1 MRNLLEFLS
10 KYYHWLLFLVLEVV
24 SFVLLFQYNSYQGS
38 VWFSTSNAVVGKV
51 YEVDA
56 AIESFFSLTK
66 VNENLTQRNFYLER
80 QVNQLRRLY
89 ADMTRDTTAAERAE
103 LEFLGRYE
111 LIPAKVVSNSIDRA
125 DNLMTIDRGRKDGVE
140 VDMGVACGN
149 GVVGVVYL
157 VSDHYSVVMPVLNYH
172 SRISCSIRHRGY
184 FGYLKWSGGD
194 ASIAYV
200 EDVPRHAKFKRGDW
214 VETSGYSSI
223 FPPGVLVGKIVEV
236 YNSRDG
242 LSYNLKVHLSTDFG
256 NVRDVCVISDK
267 GIAERT
273 RLMEAA
279 RDSMRQG
286 NKE

>member
-10 KYYHWLLFLVLEVV
+10 KYYHGLLFLVLEVV

-51 YEVDA
+51 YEADA
-56 AIESFFSLTK
+56 AIESFFSLTM

-157 VSDHYSVVMPVLNYH
+157 ASDHYSVVMSLLNSK
-172 SRISCSIRHRGY
+172 SRVSCSIRKRGY
-184 FGYLKWSGGD
+184 FGYTRWNGGD
-194 ASIAYV
+194 ASYINV
-200 EDVPRHAKFKRGDW
+200 EDIPRHAHFKRGDW

-223 FPPGVLVGKIVEV
+223 FPPGIIVGKIVEV
-236 YNSRDG
+236 YNSPDG
-242 LSYNLKVHLSTDFG
+242 LSYRLKVNLSTDFG
-256 NVRDVCVISDK
+256 NLRDVCVITDK
-267 GIAERT
+267 SFAERQQ
-273 RLMEAA
+273 LLESA
-279 RDSMRQG
+279 RDSLKM
-286 NKE
+286 K